1 MKVIKTLEQDR
12 FIRIQLYFAQKN
24 DNTTVVSIKTIFS
37 KKRNMF
43 ILSIVI
49 FFAWHNSALKEKKK
63 DRLIIKWPLTYSLF
77 YACFSF
83 LIQILKSHLLTTI
96 IFFFLNA
103 GMFGKQLLVTCNI
116 SRKKKMTRVKRQST
130 CSYYS
135 SKILAIKNAI
145 YFTCGLFFK
154 LMPQG

>member
-1 MKVIKTLEQDR
+1 MTTLLLLVLKP
-12 FIRIQLYFAQKN
+12 FL
-24 DNTTVVSIKTIFS
+24 V

-83 LIQILKSHLLTTI
+83 LIQILNSHLLTTI
-96 IFFFLNA
+96 IIFFLNA

-116 SRKKKMTRVKRQST
+116 SRGKKWLVLSVNRLVVIIHPKYWQLRMQ
-130 CSYYS
+130 Y
-135 SKILAIKNAI
+135 ILLVV
-145 YFTCGLFFK
+145 YFSNWCLK
-154 LMPQG
+154 AKSDHSHVYNQHIV